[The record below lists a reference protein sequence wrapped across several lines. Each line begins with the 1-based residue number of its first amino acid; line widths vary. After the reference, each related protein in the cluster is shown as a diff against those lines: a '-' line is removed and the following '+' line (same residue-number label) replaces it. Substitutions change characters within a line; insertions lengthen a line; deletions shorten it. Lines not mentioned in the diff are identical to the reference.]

1 MSGGE
6 RRGITS
12 TCEQGHRQVLVTP
25 DMGEAEAQQL
35 AGLLDGTS
43 PLYRYPPRTHPLPGS
58 TIGRCGICGAWLTCT
73 LVGYG
78 GEG

>member
-1 MSGGE
+1 
-6 RRGITS
+6 
-12 TCEQGHRQVLVTP
+12 
-25 DMGEAEAQQL
+25 MGEAEAQQL